1 MSRVALGSMVK
12 KLIVVLGRLKVA
24 VPVWMMTESIGEFGA
39 APLFQFARAV
49 GHAPVPFQIKTV
61 DAGVGSFDVVMLV
74 FGSSPPITGVR
85 GRLELNVL
93 SSPLPFSLAKLN
105 RGLPPSS

>member
-1 MSRVALGSMVK
+1 MSCPPTMSRVAPGSTVK

-39 APLFQFARAV
+39 EPPFQFARAV

-61 DAGVGSFDVVMLV
+61 DSSFDVVVLV
-74 FGSSPPITGVR
+74 FGSRSPHHGDEGEAGAEYVI
-85 GRLELNVL
+85 
-93 SSPLPFSLAKLN
+93 LN
-105 RGLPPSS
+105 RRSRSACRS